1 MDDRRRAMAIAAAE
15 CGIGRC
21 CCFARFTEPQRRHG
35 WSTEREEAKG
45 SARISRMESGSEDV
59 DESEGVKALIDFG
72 LKGVD
77 LVILVLK
84 GYVAMDL
91 HI

>member
-1 MDDRRRAMAIAAAE
+1 
-15 CGIGRC
+15 
-21 CCFARFTEPQRRHG
+21 
-35 WSTEREEAKG
+35 
-45 SARISRMESGSEDV
+45 MESGSEDV

-84 GYVAMDL
+84 GYVVMDL